1 MENGLKLLT
10 NGCVIILPEGV
21 LYEKVLE
28 TLSWILRKVEVKPV
42 ALKKKQKER
51 LKERILEKML

>member
-1 MENGLKLLT
+1 MENGLKLFT
-10 NGCVIILPEGV
+10 DGCIIILPEGV
-21 LYEKVLE
+21 LSEKALE
-28 TLSWILRKVEVKPV
+28 TLSSIFRKVEVKPI